1 MDEEKYLIDCELENQ
16 KFIGISCI
24 KKYIYTMSDKDFL
37 VYYYDKCIKEC
48 IKDKFNNFDEF
59 KKKYKNKKDIEK
71 LRIELINIETKH
83 IEDFK
88 LINY

>member
-1 MDEEKYLIDCELENQ
+1 MINVLK
-16 KFIGISCI
+16 S
-24 KKYIYTMSDKDFL
+24 
-37 VYYYDKCIKEC
+37 IKEC